1 MKYKYSHYNV
11 FSAEFNE
18 KILVFNTS
26 KDRMLLL
33 SKKVFEK
40 YIAKNIIPTDINLLE
55 KFIKGGVVVDENK
68 DEINSV
74 LLENKQAVIKNK
86 TLSLIIFPTA
96 NCQLGCVYCGQV
108 HFPIKLN
115 EKFYTDITK
124 KVTSLIANKKHL
136 NIGWFGGEPLLGIEI
151 IEKLTPVFKKIA
163 EKHNCTYG
171 ASATTNALLLN
182 KRNVIS
188 LLENNVKDITISI
201 DGTEGFHDER
211 RPTKGGKGSFKVI
224 MKNLKDLFAF
234 VKNNKSS
241 FSELMI
247 RINVDKYNKE
257 GVVPLLKQ
265 LKEIGC
271 QGIVS
276 EWDIAPIHSWG
287 NDADKRSL
295 SEKEFA
301 DFHMDVMIKLLEMGL
316 IDKISL
322 PNRNKIVCQ
331 AVINDSYYIDPF
343 GKVYDCSE
351 YPLIRN
357 SLSYSIG
364 DVSEETTVLNEK
376 RTFNNWYDQLK
387 KYPCYECKLLPVCA
401 GGCPKAWKENYPA
414 CPTIHQNIDEY
425 LVLSYLT
432 LTKNISN
439 EII

>member
-40 YIAKNIIPTDINLLE
+40 YIAKNIIPTDI
-55 KFIKGGVVVDENK
+55 NK

-163 EKHNCTYG
+163 EKHNWTYG

-188 LLENNVKDITISI
+188 LL
-201 DGTEGFHDER
+201 
-211 RPTKGGKGSFKVI
+211 
-224 MKNLKDLFAF
+224 
-234 VKNNKSS
+234 
-241 FSELMI
+241 
-247 RINVDKYNKE
+247 
-257 GVVPLLKQ
+257 
-265 LKEIGC
+265 
-271 QGIVS
+271 
-276 EWDIAPIHSWG
+276 
-287 NDADKRSL
+287 
-295 SEKEFA
+295 
-301 DFHMDVMIKLLEMGL
+301 
-316 IDKISL
+316 
-322 PNRNKIVCQ
+322 
-331 AVINDSYYIDPF
+331 
-343 GKVYDCSE
+343 
-351 YPLIRN
+351 
-357 SLSYSIG
+357 
-364 DVSEETTVLNEK
+364 
-376 RTFNNWYDQLK
+376 
-387 KYPCYECKLLPVCA
+387 
-401 GGCPKAWKENYPA
+401 
-414 CPTIHQNIDEY
+414 
-425 LVLSYLT
+425 
-432 LTKNISN
+432 
-439 EII
+439 